1 MGEHNAVVA
10 IYNTH
15 TEAEAAIKEL
25 KGAAFDIAK
34 LSIVRRSSN
43 RPVSERGGASR
54 LLMLSL

>member
-34 LSIVRRSSN
+34 LSIVRRSSK
-43 RPVSERGGASR
+43 RPIGPRVNEEVHRAY
-54 LLMLSL
+54 